1 MKLTV
6 QYFQTEEQD
15 ALEIKL
21 ATIVTLL
28 SHASDEHIH
37 ISFKN
42 NVEVQCYCSC
52 YHTGNK

>member
-1 MKLTV
+1 MVLSV

-21 ATIVTLL
+21 VIIRTPLNHL
-28 SHASDEHIH
+28 SDEHIH

-42 NVEVQCYCSC
+42 NVVIQF
-52 YHTGNK
+52 